1 MSRVGGGGGAIGL
14 LMCARSGGKTNCLK
28 GVGRRRLG
36 SGRQGRREERK
47 EKKEGGGRESD
58 TGWKPED
65 GCEGDRRHGKQYK
78 RQRKKEQGGGEKIKK
93 QV

>member
-1 MSRVGGGGGAIGL
+1 MADGGSVQDAE
-14 LMCARSGGKTNCLK
+14 
-28 GVGRRRLG
+28 G
-36 SGRQGRREERK
+36 SGRERK
-47 EKKEGGGRESD
+47 EKKEGSGRESD

>member
-1 MSRVGGGGGAIGL
+1 
-14 LMCARSGGKTNCLK
+14 MCKVRRKNKLPEGSWQTAARFRTP
-28 GVGRRRLG
+28 
-36 SGRQGRREERK
+36 REPRGE
-47 EKKEGGGRESD
+47 EGKEGGRRESD

-65 GCEGDRRHGKQYK
+65 GCQGDRRDGKQYK